1 MEGIHVFELFKRVKT
16 VVHSELNNLIDKAED
31 PIKMVDQY
39 LREMGSDIQEAEKAT
54 AKIMAEEKLL
64 KLKWEE
70 AEGMIK
76 KREEQAVQALQEGN
90 EDLAK
95 RALEDKLRMQQEAEQ
110 LQHLYVEASK
120 TAADLK
126 AKLAE
131 MKSEYRDM
139 EMKKASLKSRAQSAK
154 ARTNINRSMSM
165 HNSEGSKQGFKRM
178 EEKVLRFEAEA
189 ETSEDLNT
197 ASRTLDD
204 ELKQMTQKTKLDEE
218 LDLLK
223 EKLAKQTNVTNE

>member
-1 MEGIHVFELFKRVKT
+1 MFELFKRVKT
-16 VVHSELNNLIDKAED
+16 VINSELNNLIDKAED
-31 PIKMVDQY
+31 PVNMVDQF
-39 LREMGSDIQEAEKAT
+39 LREMASDIQEAEKAT
-54 AKIMAEEKLL
+54 AKIMAEEKLM
-64 KLKWEE
+64 KMKWEE
-70 AEGMIK
+70 AEAMVK
-76 KREEQAVQALQEGN
+76 KREEQAVQALQDTN

-95 RALEDKLRMQQEAEQ
+95 RALEDKLRLQQEAEQ

-126 AKLAE
+126 LKLAE

-139 EMKKASLKSRAQSAK
+139 EMKKSSLKSRAQSAK
-154 ARTNINRSMSM
+154 ARTNINRSMST

-189 ETSEDLNT
+189 DTSEDLNA
-197 ASRTLDD
+197 ASKTLDD

-223 EKLAKQTNVTNE
+223 KKLAEQPNVTNE

>member
-1 MEGIHVFELFKRVKT
+1 MFELFKRVKT
-16 VVHSELNNLIDKAED
+16 VVHSELNSLIDKAED
-31 PIKMVDQY
+31 PINMVDQY
-39 LREMGSDIQEAEKAT
+39 LREMGSDIHEAEKAT
-54 AKIMAEEKLL
+54 AKMMAEEKLQ

-70 AEGMIK
+70 AENMVK
-76 KREEQAVQALQEGN
+76 KREEQALQSLQDGN

-95 RALEDKLRMQQEAEQ
+95 RALEDKLRLQQEAEQ

-126 AKLAE
+126 GKLTE
-131 MKSEYRDM
+131 MKAEYRDM

-154 ARTNINRSMSM
+154 ARANINRSMSI

-178 EEKVLRFEAEA
+178 EEKVLRYEAEA
-189 ETSEDLNT
+189 ETSEDLN
-197 ASRTLDD
+197 AESRSLDD

-218 LDLLK
+218 LNLLK
-223 EKLAKQTNVTNE
+223 KKLANKANVTNK